1 MTIHTTEAGPQTS
14 MMSLS
19 WVNLAVVVIV
29 GIFSLLFLW
38 LRVHSIPYSARDSSP
53 EELKFTQ

>member
-1 MTIHTTEAGPQTS
+1 MTTRMTEAGPQTP

-29 GIFSLLFLW
+29 GIFSLLFL
-38 LRVHSIPYSARDSSP
+38 RRAMRARRLVLP
-53 EELKFTQ
+53 RIQPV

>member
-1 MTIHTTEAGPQTS
+1 MTPRMTEAGPQTP

-38 LRVHSIPYSARDSSP
+38 LRAHSIPYSARDSSP

>member
-1 MTIHTTEAGPQTS
+1 MTIRMIEAGLQTP

-19 WVNLAVVVIV
+19 WVNLAVVVVI

-38 LRVHSIPYSARDSSP
+38 LRAR
-53 EELKFTQ
+53 FITC